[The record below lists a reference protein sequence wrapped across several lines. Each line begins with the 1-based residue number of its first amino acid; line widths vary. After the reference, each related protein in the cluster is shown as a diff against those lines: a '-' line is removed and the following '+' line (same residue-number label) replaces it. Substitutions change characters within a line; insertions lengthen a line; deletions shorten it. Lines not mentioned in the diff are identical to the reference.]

1 MNKTILVMKHEFWR
15 HFKRRSFLF
24 AVLGLPVLMITIG
37 AGVVFFFN
45 SKSDDPVGIVDQAG
59 IVMDPTAY
67 ATIEKNSVPFEPFA
81 EETAA
86 HDALIEKEIQ
96 AYFVLPEDYL
106 QTGQVTLYHNG
117 DTFEEVTG
125 DISDY
130 LRTSL
135 LSTGDP
141 ILLERF
147 HDNSLDIRFQSLS
160 ESGQPRSELGIILPF
175 AVGIVFLIAV
185 FSTSGLLLQAIVDE
199 KENRTMEILI
209 TSLTPE
215 ELMIGK
221 VLGLV
226 LLGFIQ
232 IGVWLGLVFIGLA
245 IARSNIAGFPTI
257 SISPVGLFVIV
268 AWFVP
273 FYILIASV
281 ISSIGISITSVSEGQ
296 QIVGLT
302 SILSMFPLYF
312 VWLIIESPNS
322 TFNLI
327 LSLIP
332 FSAPLTILTRTQIAT
347 VPIWQMILSWL
358 ILAGTAALALYLNSR
373 LLRLGML
380 RYGKRV
386 SWREIRQQI
395 GSKA

>member
-24 AVLGLPVLMITIG
+24 AVLGLPVIMIAIG
-37 AGVVFFFN
+37 AGVVLFFN
-45 SKSDDPVGIVDQAG
+45 SKSDDPVGVIDQAG
-59 IVMDPTAY
+59 IVMDPAAY
-67 ATIEKNSVPFEPFA
+67 AAIENNSVPFEEFA

-86 HDALIEKEIQ
+86 HNALIEKEIQ
-96 AYFVLPEDYL
+96 AYFVLPQDYL
-106 QTGQVTLYHNG
+106 QSGHVTLYHNG
-117 DTFEEVTG
+117 DTFEEITG

-147 HDNSLDIRFQSLS
+147 HDNSLDIRFQALS
-160 ESGQPRSELGIILPF
+160 EAGRHRSELSFILPF
-175 AVGIVFLIAV
+175 VVGIIFLIAV

-226 LLGFIQ
+226 ILGFIQ

-245 IARSNIAGFPTI
+245 IARTNIAQFPTI
-257 SISPVGLFVIV
+257 SLSPVGLFVIV

-273 FYILIASV
+273 FYILIAS
-281 ISSIGISITSVSEGQ
+281 IIASIGISITSVSEGQ
-296 QIVGLT
+296 QIVGIT

-312 VWLIIESPNS
+312 VWLIIDSPNS
-322 TFNLI
+322 TFNLV

-332 FSAPLTILTRTQIAT
+332 FSAPLTILTRTQVAT

-358 ILAGTAALALYLNSR
+358 ILAGTAALTLYLNSR

-386 SWREIRQQI
+386 SWREIRQQL
-395 GSKA
+395 GGKA